1 MGGEVIAAG
10 KDPGREAAISVRLTI
25 IGMAPQPV
33 RDHCDDAGDGE
44 FARLVV
50 ELRQRLPEPAAERSV
65 ADDRIGDEGQTAPA
79 ALGLDDPLGRHIDH
93 PIDETR
99 FGAGGPVMQLVGMQH
114 DDIAGKA
121 RAQGAAIVEGLHAR
135 KRHADAVGIV
145 PVRRKPSPVKAA
157 SMCSSPDSPP
167 SSRSRSW
174 AIGAHD
180 RSRPF
185 SESFAIAAVGAG
197 SPLKPR
203 RELSLM
209 FDTKIVVVLRE
220 DLASWQKL
228 NVTAFLTSGIVAQ
241 APAVIG
247 EPYRDA
253 AGNVYNP
260 LSVQPIVV
268 LSADQQT
275 LRTIHGRSLDS
286 GVTSSLYIEEMFA
299 TGHDAA
305 NRAVFAE
312 FTPET
317 ATVVGIALRTDK
329 KIADKIT
336 KGARLHA

>member
-1 MGGEVIAAG
+1 
-10 KDPGREAAISVRLTI
+10 
-25 IGMAPQPV
+25 
-33 RDHCDDAGDGE
+33 
-44 FARLVV
+44 
-50 ELRQRLPEPAAERSV
+50 
-65 ADDRIGDEGQTAPA
+65 
-79 ALGLDDPLGRHIDH
+79 
-93 PIDETR
+93 
-99 FGAGGPVMQLVGMQH
+99 
-114 DDIAGKA
+114 
-121 RAQGAAIVEGLHAR
+121 
-135 KRHADAVGIV
+135 
-145 PVRRKPSPVKAA
+145 
-157 SMCSSPDSPP
+157 
-167 SSRSRSW
+167 
-174 AIGAHD
+174 
-180 RSRPF
+180 
-185 SESFAIAAVGAG
+185 
-197 SPLKPR
+197 
-203 RELSLM
+203 M

-220 DLASWQKL
+220 DLAGWQKL

-275 LRTIHGRSLDS
+275 LRAIHVRSLDR